1 MNWRV
6 HPAKANITKTVVSL
20 VFLCIFLLLVAVIY
34 GIPWALLGIIFL
46 FVSLYSYY
54 FPTTY
59 QITEDKVII
68 KTIFTTTK
76 RNLSEFK
83 KVYFGK
89 NGILLSPFKHKTF
102 LNNFRG
108 VFLLLPEDREE
119 IIKYFKERYNP
130 DTMSETRVEEGNG

>member
-20 VFLCIFLLLVAVIY
+20 VFLCIFLLLVIVIY

-119 IIKYFKERYNP
+119 IIKYFKERYNR
-130 DTMSETRVEEGNG
+130 DTKSETRVEEGNG

>member
-1 MNWRV
+1 MKWRV
-6 HPAKANITKTVVSL
+6 HPAKTNIRKTVISL
-20 VFLCIFLLLVAVIY
+20 VFLCIFILLITVIY
-34 GIPWALLGIIFL
+34 GIPWALLGVTFL

-59 QITEDKVII
+59 QITEDELII

-89 NGILLSPFKHKTF
+89 NGVLLSPFKHKTF

-108 VFLLLPEDREE
+108 VFLLFPADREE

-130 DTMSETRVEEGNG
+130 DNKTETQMEKENG

>member
-130 DTMSETRVEEGNG
+130 DTKSETRVEEENG

>member
-20 VFLCIFLLLVAVIY
+20 VFLCIFLLLVIVIY

-119 IIKYFKERYNP
+119 IIRYFKERYNP
-130 DTMSETRVEEGNG
+130 DTKSETRVEEENG